1 MSANPSIETGDL
13 SEWVEQVWRTRRER
27 PARSEDAPAATDNG
41 AGEKKTTDVEGSAA
55 ADTLEQALKQQAI
68 KWLEQGRFLVGML
81 QELLDENEGLRARV
95 AGLEQDLHE
104 HREAKSEPQQAQEE
118 ITVLA
123 PQGGLDMA
131 SAIQMKLQD
140 CIDAGKTRLV
150 LDLEA
155 VDYIDSSG
163 LGEIVRAMKRA
174 REAGGDLRLCRPRE
188 EVFRIL
194 EITGLNKAI
203 ALYPTREDAL
213 ASWR

>member
-13 SEWVEQVWRTRRER
+13 SEWVEQVWRSRRER
-27 PARSEDAPAATDNG
+27 PARSEEAPAATGNG
-41 AGEKKTTDVEGSAA
+41 AGEKKTDVGTSGQAA
-55 ADTLEQALKQQAI
+55 TLEQALTQQAV
-68 KWLEQGRFLVGML
+68 KWLEQGQFLVELL
-81 QELLDENEGLRARV
+81 QELLEENERLRARV
-95 AGLEQDLHE
+95 AGLEQDLQE
-104 HREAKSEPQQAQEE
+104 HRDAKSQPQPEQEE
-118 ITVLA
+118 LVVVA
-123 PQGGLDMA
+123 PRGGLDMA
-131 SAIQMKLQD
+131 SATQLKLQD

-203 ALYPTREDAL
+203 SLYPTREDAL